1 MKKGVQANLFELIKD
16 YGKKILTSRLFALSM
31 VMLLLFGVLIQ
42 RIFVLQV
49 INGEEYLKNYTL
61 LIQKERITSGTRGSI
76 FDRNGKLLAY
86 NELSYSV
93 TIEDNGVY
101 ESTRQKNALLNE
113 ELNTVIHMIEE
124 KGDNITNNFNI
135 LMNKEGNYSFT
146 VKDKALK
153 RFLAD
158 IYGYTSIDKLKYN
171 KKLGYDEGEATPQ
184 QVVEYLQDKFAIY
197 VEGRKYKDLKEK
209 EQTLYSQE
217 DAYKIM
223 VLRYAISQN
232 SFQKYV
238 LTTIAQNVSEETVAV
253 IKENSDVLQ
262 GIDITEDTIRK
273 YVDSKYFSHI
283 IGYTGKISQEEYESL
298 SAENEEYTLND
309 VVGKSGIEQVMD
321 QALQGSKGKET
332 FYVDS
337 VGRITE
343 IIDKVDATSGN
354 DIYLSIDAELQEAV
368 YRMLEQELAGII
380 YATIENIKEYDT
392 SSGTASDIKIPIDD
406 VYFALINNNVI
417 DIDHFEKKDA
427 QAVEQ
432 QVYSIF
438 QGKQN
443 AVIEGLRQQFY
454 SLAPTAYGDLDKENQ
469 IYMSYILSMLGQKQI
484 FLSDKVDTDDEV
496 YLSWKNDT
504 ASLSE
509 YLRRAIAMDWIDI
522 TGFDTESK
530 YSDSTEIYDA
540 LITYILEQLQ
550 TDREF
555 CKKIYQ
561 YMIKDE
567 LVSGSQI
574 CQILFEQ
581 GVLTEED
588 GDRTALANGTLS
600 AFNFLRDKIKN
611 LKITPA
617 QLALDPCTASC
628 VITDVKTGNLIAC
641 VTYPGYDTNRLANTV
656 DSEYFQSL
664 QEDLSVPQ
672 YNNATQQRTAPGST
686 FKPITAAAA
695 LTEGVVS
702 TGEQIK
708 DEGEYTNITPPPK
721 CWIYPGSTHGRIN
734 ISEAIRDS
742 CNYFFYEMGYRL
754 SSEGG
759 TYNEDKGIAAL
770 QKYAT
775 MFGLNEKTGIEI
787 PENEPQISNE
797 YPITSSIGQGNHNY
811 TTTQLARYLTA
822 VASSGN
828 VYKLTL
834 LSKETTSDGELVKEF
849 KPEIIRN
856 ITEVSPESWEA
867 IHSGM
872 RMVVENNKTYFKNFP
887 VAVAGKTGTAQ
898 QMETRANH
906 ALFIGYAPY
915 ENPEITI
922 TTRIAYGYTSGN
934 AAEVSSNILKYYFNL
949 ADEKSLLD
957 GQAEEIESNTN
968 GFND

>member
-1 MKKGVQANLFELIKD
+1 MFELIKD
-16 YGKKILTSRLFALSM
+16 YAKKILTSRLFILSV
-31 VMLLLFGVLIQ
+31 VMLLLFAVLIQ
-42 RIFVLQV
+42 RVFVLQV
-49 INGEEYLKNYTL
+49 INGEEYLNNYTL

-101 ESTRQKNALLNE
+101 DSTRQKNAMLND
-113 ELNTVIHMIEE
+113 ELNTVIHMIED
-124 KGDNITNNFNI
+124 KGDSITNNFDI
-135 LMNKEGNYSFT
+135 QMHGDQDYEFMVT
-146 VKDKALK
+146 DKALK

-158 IYGYTSIDKLKYN
+158 VYGYTSIDKLKFN

-184 QVVEYLQDKFAIY
+184 QVIEYLQNKYAIY
-197 VEGRKYKDLKEK
+197 VDGREYEDLKEK
-209 EQTLYSQE
+209 EQTFYSPE
-217 DAYKIM
+217 EAYKIM

-232 SFQKYV
+232 SYQKYV
-238 LTTIAQNVSEETVAV
+238 FTTIAQNVSEETVAV
-253 IKENSDVLQ
+253 IKENSDILQ
-262 GIDITEDTIRK
+262 GVDITEDTIRK
-273 YVDSKYFSHI
+273 YVDSQYFSHI
-283 IGYTGKISQEEYESL
+283 IGYTGKISQEEYETL

-321 QALQGSKGKET
+321 QSLQGSKGKET

-343 IIDKVDATSGN
+343 IIDKVDASSGN
-354 DIYLSIDAELQEAV
+354 DIYLSIDAKLQEAV
-368 YRMLEQELAGII
+368 YRMLEQELAGIL

-392 SSGTASDIKIPIDD
+392 SSGSASDIKIPIDD
-406 VYFALINNNVI
+406 VYYALINNNVI
-417 DIDHFEKKDA
+417 HIEHFEEADA
-427 QAVEQ
+427 QPVEQ

-438 QGKQN
+438 QSKQN
-443 AVIEGLRQQFY
+443 AVMEGLRQQFF
-454 SLAPTAYGDLDKENQ
+454 SPTPTAYGDLDKEEQN
-469 IYMSYILSMLGQKQI
+469 YMSYILSMLGQKKI

-496 YLSWKNDT
+496 YISWKNDS

-509 YLRRAIAMDWIDI
+509 YLHRAIAMDWIDI
-522 TGFDTESK
+522 TEFDTDSK

-540 LITYILEQLQ
+540 LISYILDQLR
-550 TDREF
+550 TDHEF
-555 CKKIYQ
+555 SKKIYQ
-561 YMIKDE
+561 YMIKEE

-581 GVLTEED
+581 GILTEEN
-588 GDRTALANGTLS
+588 GERTALANGS
-600 AFNFLRDKIKN
+600 ISSFDFLRDKIKN

-656 DSEYFQSL
+656 DSEYFESL
-664 QEDLSVPQ
+664 QKDLSVPQ

-702 TGEQIK
+702 TSEQIK

-759 TYNEDKGIAAL
+759 GYNENKGIAAL
-770 QKYAT
+770 QKYAAL
-775 MFGLNEKTGIEI
+775 FGLDEKTGIEI

-797 YPITSSIGQGNHNY
+797 YPITSAIGQGNHNY

-834 LSKETTSDGELVKEF
+834 LSKETTSDGELVTEF
-849 KPEIIRN
+849 KPEVIRN
-856 ITEVSPESWEA
+856 ITEVSPISWEA
-867 IHSGM
+867 IQSGM
-872 RMVVENNKTYFKNFP
+872 RMVVENQKSFKNFP

-898 QMETRANH
+898 QITTRANH
-906 ALFIGYAPY
+906 ALFFGYAPY

-922 TTRIAYGYTSGN
+922 TTRIAYGYTSAN

-968 GFND
+968 GFTD